1 MASRA
6 NHSGAPRIHLRIPTA
21 TPGERVATVRNR
33 VTSRAVD
40 YDAIAYVYVVDDAR
54 RPVGVVSLAEL
65 LRADGNAR
73 VDAIMQR
80 RVITA
85 HPTTPTRRVAAL
97 AIRHGIKAVPV
108 VNGGGALVGVVG
120 TDAILATLHDAHI
133 EDTLGGAGVR
143 HARMVTDILRTPTRT
158 LVRLRL
164 PWLLVGL
171 GGSMIGALL
180 LRSFAGVLEEAIA
193 LAFFIPLI
201 VYMADALGTQTQA
214 LYLRG
219 IAIEAL
225 PLRTLVP
232 RELLETLAMG
242 GASGALAFM
251 FALVAFHSL
260 AVATTIALAL
270 ITTMCSASL
279 LALGITVV
287 LARLRWDPALGS
299 GPIATVLQDIVSI
312 AIYFA
317 IASVII
323 L

>member
-6 NHSGAPRIHLRIPTA
+6 TQTTTLHLRVPTA
-21 TPGERVATVRNR
+21 TSSERAAAVRDR
-33 VTSRAVD
+33 ITRRAAD
-40 YDAIAYVYVVDDAR
+40 YDAIAYVYAVDAAR
-54 RPVGVVSLAEL
+54 RPVGVASLAEL
-65 LRADGNAR
+65 CRADGTAR
-73 VDAIMQR
+73 VEDVMER

-85 HPTTPTRRVAAL
+85 HPTTPTRQVAAL

-108 VNGGGALVGVVG
+108 VNEDGALVGVVG
-120 TDAILATLHDAHI
+120 TDAILAALHGAHV

-171 GGSMIGALL
+171 GGSMVGALL

-232 RELLETLAMG
+232 RELMETLAMG
-242 GASGALAFM
+242 GASGALVFV
-251 FALVAFHSL
+251 FALVVFHSS
-260 AVATTIALAL
+260 AVAITVALAL
-270 ITTMCSASL
+270 VTTMSAASL
-279 LALGITVV
+279 LALGITVT
-287 LARLRWDPALGS
+287 LAHLRQDPALGS

-312 AIYFA
+312 LIYFS
-317 IASVII
+317 IASVI
-323 L
+323 LLSS